1 MGDLNEQQC
10 SAGTTADYTAG
21 SHADGNARTGRS
33 ERKVLAEPIWRFRTG
48 LKPASMVEL
57 LKAQVIPKI
66 VVALGTLQKPA
77 AHVDAS
83 SESSVEL
90 FAVLVLGNDDGAAAE
105 HVAREIA
112 HGVSVEAV
120 FLELLAPTARHLGV
134 MWEADTADFAHVTL
148 GVSRLQRIMRTLGES
163 FCDTAYPAVS
173 GETALLTTLPGEQ
186 HSFGLSMAAEFFRRA
201 GWNLSMGPFSS
212 HHDLTSM
219 VQDRWF
225 DIVGFS
231 VTSDRRLDE
240 LKRDIHDIRRD
251 SRNRNVGIM
260 LGGPMMMTHP
270 EIATSMKA
278 DMVSTDASEAPQQAR
293 GLVELMKSRP

>member
-1 MGDLNEQQC
+1 MGDLNEHPHP
-10 SAGTTADYTAG
+10 AGMNSDG
-21 SHADGNARTGRS
+21 GNARTGRS
-33 ERKVLAEPIWRFRTG
+33 DRKLLAEPIWRFHAG
-48 LKPASMVEL
+48 LKPASMVQA
-57 LKAQVIPKI
+57 LKGQIVPKI
-66 VVALGTLQKPA
+66 ILALGALPKPA
-77 AHVDAS
+77 DRADAS
-83 SESSVEL
+83 TDGNVEL

-120 FLELLAPTARHLGV
+120 FLELLAPTARHLGL

-148 GVSRLQRIMRTLGES
+148 GVSRLQRIMRSLGES

-173 GETALLTTLPGEQ
+173 GESALLTTLPGEQ

-201 GWNLSMGPFSS
+201 GWALYTGPFAS
-212 HHDLTSM
+212 HHELTSM

-270 EIATSMKA
+270 EIATVMKA
-278 DMVSTDASEAPQQAR
+278 DMVSTDAATAPQQAR
-293 GLVELMKSRP
+293 GLVELMKGRP